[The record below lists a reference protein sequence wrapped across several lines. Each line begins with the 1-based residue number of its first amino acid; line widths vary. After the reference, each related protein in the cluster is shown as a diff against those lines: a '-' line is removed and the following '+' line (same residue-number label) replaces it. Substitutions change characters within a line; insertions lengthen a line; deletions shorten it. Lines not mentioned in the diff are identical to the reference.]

1 MAKIDQYDLKRS
13 EQIPLLGTEEQTAN
27 LQLTLSTASASGVLT
42 GTVTSGGQPLPGAT
56 LKVFDTNNVPF
67 AHTITGPLGQYTI
80 SEVTAGSYRVTSAKA
95 GYLTPDVV
103 SVSVLANRPTTLN
116 VVLLPD
122 PDASLNT
129 LFGKVNQSAPLEP
142 IEGAVVNIYS
152 VVEGVR
158 TLVSTTFTNSSGQY
172 LAPYLAS
179 GDYIAVANKEGY
191 FQTESATETLTNAE
205 ITPLDLFLIS
215 NPDTNTGTISGLIT
229 SQATLL
235 PIANATVALYQ
246 IVGTIETIIQLTKT
260 NSGGRY
266 LFGDVAEGQYVVK
279 SFAQINAA

>member
-1 MAKIDQYDLKRS
+1 MAKIDQYNLKRS
-13 EQIPLLGTEEQTAN
+13 EQIPLLGTEEKTAN

-42 GTVTSGGQPLPGAT
+42 GTVTSGGQPLPGAA

-80 SEVTAGSYRVTSAKA
+80 SEVAAGSYRVTAAKA

-103 SVSVLANRPTTLN
+103 SVSILANRPTTLN
-116 VVLLPD
+116 IVLLPD

-142 IEGAVVNIYS
+142 IENAIVNIYS
-152 VVEGVR
+152 VSEDVR

-172 LAPYLAS
+172 LAPYLAN
-179 GDYIAVANKEGY
+179 GDYVVVANKEGY
-191 FQTESATETLTNAE
+191 FQTESATQTLTNAE

-215 NPDTNTGTISGLIT
+215 NPATNTGTISGLIT
-229 SQATLL
+229 SQTTLL

-246 IVGTIETIIQLTKT
+246 IVGTIETIIQITKT
-260 NSGGRY
+260 NNGGRY

-279 SFAQINAA
+279 SFAQINAI